1 MGTDN
6 LHHKRKKAKSAKQL
20 KRRPP
25 RRAAYEKI
33 LIVCEG
39 EKTEPYY
46 FEGAREHYGLS
57 TVNVEVRGDS
67 GSDPLSVVRFA
78 RQRYREEKDAGDAFD
93 KVYCLFDRD
102 SHSTYAQAL
111 DMLVAATPKE
121 TFFAI
126 PSIPCFEYWI
136 LLHFEFS
143 TQPFT
148 EIPGASAGQQVLRQL
163 KKYMPGYEKGLRTV
177 FSDLIGQLDFAINN
191 AKRVIWAGE
200 QTGSDNP
207 STRVH
212 ELVCYLQRLK
222 KD

>member
-20 KRRPP
+20 RRRQP

-46 FEGAREHYGLS
+46 FEGAREYYGLS
-57 TVNVEVRGDS
+57 TVNVKVSGDS

-102 SHSTYAQAL
+102 SHSTFAQAV
-111 DMLVAATPKE
+111 DMLEAVTPKE

-136 LLHFEFS
+136 LLHFDFS

-148 EIPGASAGQQVLRQL
+148 DLPGASAGEQVLRQL
-163 KKYMPGYEKGLRTV
+163 KSYMPEYEKGLRTV
-177 FSDLIGQLDFAINN
+177 FSDLIGQLGFAINN
-191 AKRVIWAGE
+191 ARRVIKESE